1 MSEILATNV
10 VASRLPERR
19 PTGTP
24 TYWNI
29 DPSCQYCWFLEA
41 ILVMDVDK
49 SNFWRLDMFYSFFRC
64 NQILFLV
71 SWKVMDCDTQEIGC
85 NSFITKPKR
94 EFPLLSKCLM
104 LYWCWCC
111 SHWNFIVDCIQ
122 NDQIKLGIKD
132 VFTVSKTTHPCFFQV
147 VFYCEVFSILRLSFD
162 WRLIMIFDVVC
173 QAQPK
178 AKPQLGWV

>member
-1 MSEILATNV
+1 
-10 VASRLPERR
+10 
-19 PTGTP
+19 
-24 TYWNI
+24 
-29 DPSCQYCWFLEA
+29 
-41 ILVMDVDK
+41 
-49 SNFWRLDMFYSFFRC
+49 
-64 NQILFLV
+64 
-71 SWKVMDCDTQEIGC
+71 MDCDTQEIGC

-162 WRLIMIFDVVC
+162 WRLIMIFDVVFISVLPSSAQS
-173 QAQPK
+173 QAPARLSIALISSNIPTAHHPPTRTSSKKLEYQPSD
-178 AKPQLGWV
+178 AWAPRSPPCWI